1 MKDKDPSIYIREMIE
16 QFQMPGKDWMN
27 ACLYSPGKSL
37 LYDSEVFIS
46 TRQSENFYKDI
57 FQFWVRALFCF
68 SEDMS
73 DRLLFMPIAPLVA
86 CRQITPKE
94 FQESLHGLIDHHI
107 EDQTR
112 REAGYPEFHIEI
124 KKRSFSRSYSVLNH
138 PDLESSVAESEGE
151 FIAYF
156 HRTKNCSLP
165 AQP

>member
-1 MKDKDPSIYIREMIE
+1 MKDKNPSIYIREMIE

-27 ACLYSPGKSL
+27 ECLYSPGKSL

-46 TRQSENFYKDI
+46 TRQSASFYKDI

-73 DRLLFMPIAPLVA
+73 DSLLFMPITPFVA
-86 CRQITPKE
+86 CRQITPNE
-94 FQESLHGLIDHHI
+94 FRNSLHALIDHHI

-112 REAGYPEFHIEI
+112 REAGYPEFHVEI
-124 KKRSFSRSYSVLNH
+124 KKRLFSNSYSVVSY
-138 PDLESSVAESEGE
+138 PDLESSVAESDGE
-151 FIAYF
+151 FVAYF
-156 HRTKNCSLP
+156 HRIKGCPLT